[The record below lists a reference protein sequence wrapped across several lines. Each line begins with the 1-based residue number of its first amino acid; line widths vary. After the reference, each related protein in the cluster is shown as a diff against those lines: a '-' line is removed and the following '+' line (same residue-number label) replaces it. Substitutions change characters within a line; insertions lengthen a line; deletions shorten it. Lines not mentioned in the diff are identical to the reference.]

1 MSELTNEPD
10 WYEKF
15 SSKMV
20 LANIRMAWFSLA
32 KLTNEIASQ
41 YDGTNSMAFFLM
53 AIDDDGIPV
62 TKIAPRIGM
71 EPNSLSRMIK
81 TLEKNKIIIRKPDK
95 FDQRKV
101 NVHLT
106 DYGLK
111 LRDFALQSVFMLE
124 QYLVQDLPK
133 EKLEIFYEI
142 MNHVPEAIQKFKEQ
156 NIELPMKIDRID
168 GVKKKQKK

>member
-1 MSELTNEPD
+1 MSEITNETD

-41 YDGTNSMAFFLM
+41 YDGTNAMAFFLM
-53 AIDDDGIPV
+53 AIDDEGIPV

-106 DYGLK
+106 EYGLK
-111 LRDFALQSVFMLE
+111 LRDFALNSVFMLE
-124 QYLVQDLPK
+124 RYLVEELPK
-133 EKLEIFYEI
+133 EKLDIFFEV
-142 MNHVPEAIQKFKEQ
+142 MTHVPDAIQRFKEQ
-156 NIELPMKIDRID
+156 NLELPKKIDRLD
-168 GVKKKQKK
+168 GVRKKRK